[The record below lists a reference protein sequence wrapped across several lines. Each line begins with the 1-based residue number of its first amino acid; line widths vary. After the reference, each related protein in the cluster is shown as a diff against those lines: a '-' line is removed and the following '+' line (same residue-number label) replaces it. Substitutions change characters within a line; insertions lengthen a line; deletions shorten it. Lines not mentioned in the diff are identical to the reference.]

1 MLVSSKWQPFLT
13 SIVLNFFALCR
24 SASQLGIGLGEA
36 HVIRNA
42 GGSAYVCLVP
52 ASSLSCL
59 PYLLSSVD
67 ALRSIIISQRLLGTR
82 EIAIVRHTNCGMLTF
97 TTDQLRKTV
106 KDADPKNATVAKAVD
121 NIDFLEFS
129 NLEESVKQDV
139 NYLRENPLVLTGT
152 VVTGWVY
159 DVRTGGVRRCLC
171 FSSRSMLLNSPI
183 GLPNCLTFSWCIVS
197 QYGMKSKL

>member
-1 MLVSSKWQPFLT
+1 MSAHQEFVTKNKSYIETFDQGHLAASPSKAYVVVT
-13 SIVLNFFALCR
+13 CMDARVE

-42 GGSAYVCLVP
+42 GGSA
-52 ASSLSCL
+52 
-59 PYLLSSVD
+59 VD

-159 DVRTGGVRRCLC
+159 DVRTGGV
-171 FSSRSMLLNSPI
+171 
-183 GLPNCLTFSWCIVS
+183 S
-197 QYGMKSKL
+197 QVV